1 MFVKTIVDVT
11 SMVLRIADTIN
22 LIQIETKFN
31 SNLNCCKRRVY

>member
-11 SMVLRIADTIN
+11 SMVLRIADTMN

-31 SNLNCCKRRVY
+31 SNSNSNSN